1 MQSEHWLR
9 ILLSLESLLGQTYQN
24 QEIILVDD
32 GSPDECPAICDAYAS
47 ANKRIRVIHK
57 ANGGLSSAREAGIQ
71 NASGDFI
78 VIVVGDTYEDA
89 YWVAIL
95 MMIPNM
101 IPLVQSICLNVVVAQ
116 NKHKF
121 RSLVYL
127 GIAILNVVGTWFL
140 MRYMGIIGA
149 ALMTGV
155 ALIIGQGF
163 VMNWY
168 YHKKTGLD
176 MLRFWKQMLSVYIV
190 PTLLCIG
197 TLLLSNWIDFYKLP
211 ALFTGIALY
220 TVMYCGL
227 NWLFT
232 VNAYEKEMILGQMKR
247 KRYKKI

>member
-1 MQSEHWLR
+1 MKLR
-9 ILLSLESLLGQTYQN
+9 RKQDFGMYSMF
-24 QEIILVDD
+24 
-32 GSPDECPAICDAYAS
+32 
-47 ANKRIRVIHK
+47 RI
-57 ANGGLSSAREAGIQ
+57 
-71 NASGDFI
+71 
-78 VIVVGDTYEDA
+78 
-89 YWVAIL
+89 